1 VKLHWPFNDPAAV
14 DGSDDDKL
22 TKFREV
28 RDQIAAQIRAW
39 VATLETA

>member
-1 VKLHWPFNDPAAV
+1 VKLHWPFDDPAV

-28 RDQIAAQIRAW
+28 RDKIAAEIRAW
-39 VATLETA
+39 VTTLETA